1 MQRNTWGGIKFSRY
15 WERHCDGH
23 KPPGPLLGACTQLR
37 RCCRRKKTPGKTWPN
52 WLRDL
57 AVSRSNVGCGT
68 AAAAGLLGSEVLK
81 SNRQGQA
88 GCLEVT
94 LFSKGKRS
102 YHLTWWVTSTPFQF
116 CLGKWGIRAWPS
128 HMEEAGRRHYGRGA
142 VWAQRYHL
150 WGPASSSWL
159 CATKEKLKS

>member
-52 WLRDL
+52 WLQDL
-57 AVSRSNVGCGT
+57 DVSRNNVGCGT

-94 LFSKGKRS
+94 LFSRGKRS
-102 YHLTWWVTSTPFQF
+102 IIS
-116 CLGKWGIRAWPS
+116 LGELHQP
-128 HMEEAGRRHYGRGA
+128 
-142 VWAQRYHL
+142 L
-150 WGPASSSWL
+150 SSSALGNGGYEHGRATWKRLGGGIMVGVL
-159 CATKEKLKS
+159 CEPSSITSGVLLPLLGFVLPRRS